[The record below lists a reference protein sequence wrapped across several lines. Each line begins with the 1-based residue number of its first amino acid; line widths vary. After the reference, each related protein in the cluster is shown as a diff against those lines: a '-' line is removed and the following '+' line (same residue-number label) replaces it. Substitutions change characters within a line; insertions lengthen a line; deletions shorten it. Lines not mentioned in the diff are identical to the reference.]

1 LTAAILACGMAT
13 AYAAG
18 DVQITTPNLGV
29 PLAPGVA
36 VAIPIRFHNID
47 TQPSD
52 VDEVDLSFYG
62 TDTPWPVT
70 VSGPSGC
77 GPISSDGYSY
87 PMVSLPAGGTLD
99 CVFTVT
105 RPVGSVDDAVL
116 DVWTSVD
123 FNLRAVRIGLGR
135 LADIALTNELVS
147 YSVDPDGTTHGIFR
161 VIARNVG
168 STPVGEFDAATCA
181 GPTFDNAIQGGCAPT
196 TSQCARGMVPYPAQ
210 GAHLPALAPG
220 EQTSCLISVRG
231 TTQSPQLGVLTLD
244 QEPDWDVWLIDMTAG
259 HDVYDPYQAN
269 NQTTLMAPAP
279 GGGSGAQAA
288 PTLSPFALA
297 LLGAGMLFV
306 AAWASRRHGRRR
318 LP

>member
-1 LTAAILACGMAT
+1 MPHLYPPLTAAILACGMAT

-62 TDTPWPVT
+62 TGTPWPVT

-77 GPISSDGYSY
+77 GPISSDGYSF

-105 RPVGSVDDAVL
+105 RPVDSVDDAVL

-123 FNLRAVRIGLGR
+123 FNLSTVRIGLGR
-135 LADIALTNELVS
+135 L
-147 YSVDPDGTTHGIFR
+147 
-161 VIARNVG
+161 
-168 STPVGEFDAATCA
+168 
-181 GPTFDNAIQGGCAPT
+181 
-196 TSQCARGMVPYPAQ
+196 
-210 GAHLPALAPG
+210 
-220 EQTSCLISVRG
+220 CLDEI
-231 TTQSPQLGVLTLD
+231 
-244 QEPDWDVWLIDMTAG
+244 
-259 HDVYDPYQAN
+259 
-269 NQTTLMAPAP
+269 
-279 GGGSGAQAA
+279 
-288 PTLSPFALA
+288 
-297 LLGAGMLFV
+297 
-306 AAWASRRHGRRR
+306 
-318 LP
+318 